1 MKTYRLT
8 LISVILLAS
17 LFVASMIN
25 PTVAQDRG
33 ILKEFSRS
41 GYFSGTKLSF
51 VLLND
56 KTMDMFF
63 SGSSKDMV
71 QAKVNVG
78 TCFYILGTADKNMK
92 MSADFVVEQDG
103 EKFAGTIMNLKNF
116 VDGDVVKGEKISG
129 ILQLQKKLKLNHL
142 ITVKGAGGLVAF
154 ELSAVALQNVSNQ

>member
-8 LISVILLAS
+8 LISFIFLAS

-33 ILKEFSRS
+33 ILKEFSRA

-51 VLLND
+51 VLLTD
-56 KTMDMFF
+56 KTIDIFF
-63 SGSSKDMV
+63 KGSSKDVV
-71 QAKVNVG
+71 QEKVNLG
-78 TCFYILGTADKNMK
+78 TCFYISGTADKNMK
-92 MSADFVVEQDG
+92 ISTDFVVEQDG

-116 VDGDVVKGEKISG
+116 VDGDVAKGEKISG

-142 ITVKGAGGLVAF
+142 FMVKGAGGLLDF
-154 ELSAVALQNVSNQ
+154 QLSAVALQNVSNQ